1 LNGERPQIVTFPYQS
16 HPQYAAM
23 NSEHCYICETTD
35 IDGKPSTFGN
45 LQVTLCDDCL
55 LRITDRVADILKD
68 YRSDYL

>member
-1 LNGERPQIVTFPYQS
+1 
-16 HPQYAAM
+16 M

-55 LRITDRVADILKD
+55 RRITDRVSDILKD